1 MTPGGGSDGTGGGTV
16 VVGAGAVVAVVVVL
30 LLVVVVVGAGR
41 VVVGNRLGRGGMIDA
56 VGVAAS
62 SEVGAAWTAR
72 RPAAK
77 DMTEATRSFTVT
89 ASFGREIRGDVGAEN
104 LPVWR

>member
-16 VVGAGAVVAVVVVL
+16 VVGAGALVVVVL

-89 ASFGREIRGDVGAEN
+89 ASFGRGIRGEVGAEN